1 MFAVI
6 KTGGKQYK
14 VEVGSLLKVEKLAV
28 EVGNEVTIEEVLMV
42 GDKVGTPFVNGAKV
56 VAEVKEQGKGKKVI
70 NFKYNKKTYYRKK
83 GHRQQYTLI
92 EVKDI
97 KG

>member
-42 GDKVGTPFVNGAKV
+42 GDKVGTPFVSGAKV
-56 VAEVKEQGKGKKVI
+56 VAEVKEHGKGKKVI
-70 NFKYNKKTYYRKK
+70 NFTEKKVIDNNI
-83 GHRQQYTLI
+83 L
-92 EVKDI
+92 
-97 KG
+97 